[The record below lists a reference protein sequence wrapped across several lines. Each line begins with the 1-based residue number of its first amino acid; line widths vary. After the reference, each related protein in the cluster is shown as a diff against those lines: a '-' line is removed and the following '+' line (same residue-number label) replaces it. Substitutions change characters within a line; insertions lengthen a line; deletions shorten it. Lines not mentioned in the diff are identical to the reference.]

1 MPLSRLHIPDIATE
15 VINRGIVAEI
25 SGTTVWRWLSDD
37 AIKPW
42 RHRSWIFPRDPD
54 FEAKASRVL
63 DLYAREWEGEALAED
78 DYVLSADEKT
88 SIQARARRHPSLAP
102 APGAQR
108 PSRARV
114 RPGWGLAVLCRLGRA
129 PGKDFRPLRGKD
141 RHRTLRPSRWAGDG
155 LRALP
160 IGTAG
165 FLGGRQRFQPPR

>member
-1 MPLSRLHIPDIATE
+1 MALWPRF
-15 VINRGIVAEI
+15 

-63 DLYAREWEGEALAED
+63 DLYALEWKGKALGED

-102 APGAQR
+102 APGR
-108 PSRARV
+108 DARV
-114 RPGWGLAVLCRLGRA
+114 EHEYGRA
-129 PGKDFRPLRGKD
+129 GALQYFAAWDVHRAKILWPLRGKD
-141 RHRTLRPSRWAGDG
+141 RHRALRPSRWAGDG

-160 IGTAG
+160 LGTAG